1 MSVEARPA
9 RSLAGRAVASGV
21 VSLARLITGARAL
34 WKGCA
39 PSPAQRI
46 YFGNHTS
53 HADFVLIWASLP
65 PALRRYTRPVAGA
78 DYWERTP
85 LRRWL
90 IHEALNGVVIDR
102 VHVEGA
108 PDPVAQMGMALA
120 QGDSLILF
128 PEGTRNT
135 TDERLLPFR
144 SGIFRVASA
153 APAVE
158 CVPVWI
164 ENLNRVM
171 PKGEFVP
178 IPLLC
183 TLTFGTPLRPAQDED
198 KAAFLARA
206 RDALLALAPA
216 HP

>member
-1 MSVEARPA
+1 MASLGGRLVARA
-9 RSLAGRAVASGV
+9 IVAF
-21 VSLARLITGARAL
+21 ARLLTGARAL

-39 PSPAQRI
+39 PLPVQRI
-46 YFGNHTS
+46 YYGNHTS
-53 HADFVLIWASLP
+53 HGDFVLIWAALP
-65 PALRRYTRPVAGA
+65 HALRLRTRPVAGA
-78 DYWERTP
+78 DYWDQSR

-90 IHEALNGVVIDR
+90 IHQAFHGVVIERIKRDGGR
-102 VHVEGA
+102 DPIAHMGA
-108 PDPVAQMGMALA
+108 ALA

-135 TDERLLPFR
+135 TDAPLLPFK
-144 SGIFRVASA
+144 SGLYRIGTAH
-153 APAVE
+153 PGVE

-183 TLTFGTPLRPAQDED
+183 TLTFGAPLRPAADED
-198 KAAFLARA
+198 RAIFLERARA
-206 RDALLALAPA
+206 ALLSLAPA
-216 HP
+216 RT